1 MVNNVLFAIIIIARS
16 GAGKSTLCK
25 ELRLL
30 AELHKGFV
38 FKNSVSDTTR
48 PQKINEI
55 DGVDYNF
62 LFREE
67 FHRRK
72 DSGYY
77 IETDQYAGQ
86 WYGSPKNQFLE
97 NKTNGTITLYD
108 VEPNGAEKLQ
118 QFIGKNNC
126 KIFRLN
132 VPLLE
137 LQKRVDSRNRDTAQ
151 EKALRV
157 QADQQRIEKM
167 LRLAIPIEY
176 GSSVLPE
183 AAANEIYNMI
193 TSA

>member
-1 MVNNVLFAIIIIARS
+1 MINNLIFAIIIIARS

-25 ELRLL
+25 QLGILS
-30 AELHKGFV
+30 ELHKGFV

-48 PQKINEI
+48 PQKNNEI

-62 LFREE
+62 ISMEE

-77 IETDQYAGQ
+77 IETDQYAGN
-86 WYGSPKNQFLE
+86 WYGSPKNQFIE
-97 NKTNGTITLYD
+97 NKTNGILTLYD

-118 QFIGKNNC
+118 HFIGKNNC

-137 LQKRVDSRNRDTAQ
+137 LQKRVDSRNRDTAH
-151 EKALRV
+151 EKALRI

-167 LRLAIPIEY
+167 LRLAIPIDY
-176 GSSVLPE
+176 GANVLPE
-183 AAANEIYNMI
+183 VAANEIYNMI
-193 TSA
+193 ISE